1 MKYLILMGCCFA
13 LTNCIAQNNAKTDSV
28 IRSILGAENVT
39 RLTGEGTELIKQND
53 FSGASLFFS
62 NEIKKDDGN
71 REAYFNRGIVNIV
84 LADTMAACRDWSA
97 VLALGD
103 TATFKLLDSH
113 CQGSMFIADDTL
125 PKIVY
130 RKMFA
135 IEKGKDAGYVS
146 AKVVVQQMPEFTGG
160 PDGVFKYLKTNMNY
174 PALAKQKKVQGTVY
188 VNFIIDKKGKVLFPY
203 IVRGIDK
210 DCDKEALRLIKN
222 MPQWKPGKN
231 NGKPVIVRHNLPV
244 IFSVK

>member
-1 MKYLILMGCCFA
+1 MNCTA
-13 LTNCIAQNNAKTDSV
+13 QTNSKTDSV

-71 REAYFNRGIVNIV
+71 REAYFNRGLVNIV

-113 CQGSMFIADDTL
+113 CQGSMFIEDDTL
-125 PKIVY
+125 PKTVY

-135 IEKGKDAGYVS
+135 IEKNKGESYS
-146 AKVVVQQMPEFTGG
+146 NAKTVVQQMPEFTGG
-160 PDGVFKYLKTNMNY
+160 SDGVFKYLKANLNY
-174 PALAKQKKVQGTVY
+174 PITAKQKKVQGTVY
-188 VNFIIDKKGKVLFPY
+188 VNFIVDKKGKVLFPY

-210 DCDKEALRLIKN
+210 ECDKEALRLVKN
-222 MPQWKPGKN
+222 MPLWKPGKN
-231 NGKPVIVRHNLPV
+231 HGKPVIVRQSVPI
-244 IFSVK
+244 IFSLK